1 MTSSIAHQSTQIED
15 RLGSLLG
22 ARSLA
27 LIGASSNPNKLSG
40 RTLRFLQQQQFT
52 GEIYPINFTHAEID
66 GVRCYKR
73 IRDIGRQVDLGLI
86 LTPARDALDALRE
99 GAEAGMRSF
108 IVSASGFA
116 EAGGEGVR
124 LQSEISDFARAHNI
138 RVLGPNC
145 VGVINSRSKLMATFS
160 GVGELLKIIEGGF
173 SFASQSGA
181 MAAYWLENVTNRGL
195 GFAKWISTGNEAD
208 LTISDAIIHFAL
220 DPDTRVIG
228 LYLEG
233 VLDGAKLRAALM
245 LAHQMG
251 KPVLVLKAGATKAG
265 ADAALSHTGAI
276 AGADAVWNALFE
288 QCGVVRCQSMTQM
301 VSFAKL
307 PLMQPGATG
316 SRPAIVSVSG
326 GAGALLTDE
335 AVLAHFEVN
344 DFTGTTKEK
353 LIKALPEFASPR
365 NPIDVTGAASPRPEI
380 FSSTLAAIFEDEEH
394 DSVIVFLSL
403 SRPGV
408 ADNFVKALLT
418 CGDRRGKPFLVIS
431 LGTTPELRDKLE
443 SVSIPVFD
451 DIPEVIGA
459 LRAATMMHAS
469 VAQLSEESYAIV
481 PRSASVGATALAEF
495 AAREVIGS
503 NWPFEWPKQVLVA
516 DAGQLR
522 AQLSDLRLPV
532 VAKLQSA
539 QLLHKTEYGAVMLGL
554 CDPDAVERAVDELF
568 KKARDMNISCDGILL
583 QEMMHFE
590 HELMLGLLQ
599 DLVFGPLLVIG
610 RGGADVE
617 ADPDSVIM
625 LLPSDAAAVERA
637 LRRLRYAKVLEHG
650 RGRAPVDLCKL
661 AAKIASF
668 ASWYCSRA
676 DVLEVEINPLAIGRG
691 GQVAGLDALMIV
703 ATTATSVVP
712 PIR

>member
-1 MTSSIAHQSTQIED
+1 MTSSIAHPGTQIED
-15 RLGSLLG
+15 RLGPLLG

-52 GEIYPINFTHAEID
+52 GEIYPINFTRAEID
-66 GVRCYKR
+66 GVRCYKT
-73 IRDIGRQVDLGLI
+73 IRDIGRPVDLGLI

-99 GAEAGMRSF
+99 GVEAGMRSF

-124 LQSEISDFARAHNI
+124 LQTEISDFARAQNI

-145 VGVINSRSKLMATFS
+145 VGVINSRSRLMATFS
-160 GVGELLKIIEGGF
+160 GVGERLKIIEGGF

-181 MAAYWLENVTNRGL
+181 IAAYWLENVTNRGL

-208 LTISDAIIHFAL
+208 LTITDAIIHFAL

-233 VLDGAKLRAALM
+233 VQDGAKLRAALM
-245 LAHQMG
+245 LARQMG

-288 QCGVVRCQSMTQM
+288 QCGVVRCQSLTQM

-335 AVLAHFEVN
+335 AVLAHFEVK

-353 LIKALPEFASPR
+353 LTKALPEFASPR

-380 FSSTLAAIFEDEEH
+380 FSNTLEAIFEDEEH

-418 CGDRRGKPFLVIS
+418 CGDRRGKPFLIIS

-459 LRAATMMHAS
+459 LRAATVMHAS
-469 VAQLSEESYAIV
+469 MAPSAEESYAIV

-503 NWPFEWPKQVLVA
+503 DWPFDWPKQVLVA

-522 AQLSDLRLPV
+522 NLLSGLRLPV

-539 QLLHKTEYGAVMLGL
+539 QLLHKTEHGAVMLGL
-554 CDPDAVERAVDELF
+554 ADPDAVERAVDELF

-590 HELMLGLLQ
+590 HELLLGLRQ
-599 DLVFGPLLVIG
+599 DPVFGPLLVIG

-617 ADPDSVIM
+617 ADPDSLIL
-625 LLPSDAAAVERA
+625 LLPADAAAVERA

-650 RGRAPVDLCKL
+650 RGRAPVDLRKL
-661 AAKIASF
+661 AEKIASF

-691 GQVAGLDALMIV
+691 GQVAGLDALMSL
-703 ATTATSVVP
+703 ARTAASVP

>member
-1 MTSSIAHQSTQIED
+1 MTSSIAHPGTQIED
-15 RLGSLLG
+15 RLGPLLG

-52 GEIYPINFTHAEID
+52 GEIYPINFTRAEID
-66 GVRCYKR
+66 GVRCYKT
-73 IRDIGRQVDLGLI
+73 IRDIGRPVDLGLI

-124 LQSEISDFARAHNI
+124 LQTEISDFARAQNI

-145 VGVINSRSKLMATFS
+145 VGVINSRSRLMATFS
-160 GVGELLKIIEGGF
+160 GVGERLKIIEGGF

-208 LTISDAIIHFAL
+208 LTISDAIVHFAL

-233 VLDGAKLRAALM
+233 VQDGAKLRAALM

-288 QCGVVRCQSMTQM
+288 QCGVVRCQSLTQM

-335 AVLAHFEVN
+335 AVLAHFEVK

-353 LIKALPEFASPR
+353 LTKALPEFASPR

-380 FSSTLAAIFEDEEH
+380 FSNTLEAIFEDEEH

-418 CGDRRGKPFLVIS
+418 CGDRRGKPFLIVS

-469 VAQLSEESYAIV
+469 MAPSAEQSYAIV

-503 NWPFEWPKQVLVA
+503 DWPFEWPKQVLVA
-516 DAGQLR
+516 DAGQLH
-522 AQLSDLRLPV
+522 ALLSGLRLPA

-539 QLLHKTEYGAVMLGL
+539 QLLHKTEHGAVMLGL
-554 CDPDAVERAVDELF
+554 ADPDAVERAVAELF

-590 HELMLGLLQ
+590 HELLLGLRQ
-599 DLVFGPLLVIG
+599 DPVFGPLLVIG

-617 ADPDSVIM
+617 ADPDSVIL
-625 LLPSDAAAVERA
+625 LLPADAAAVERA
-637 LRRLRYAKVLEHG
+637 LRRVRYAKVLEHG
-650 RGRAPVDLCKL
+650 RGRAPVDLGKL
-661 AAKIASF
+661 AVKIASF

-691 GQVAGLDALMIV
+691 GQVAGLDALMSV
-703 ATTATSVVP
+703 ARTATSGIP
-712 PIR
+712 PIP